1 MSSADGNPG
10 RDQVPSAPQSVA
22 KKLAE
27 HNKVL
32 GTMFGQV
39 SRLSEQVAGIA
50 EHLAA
55 SSAVSAV
62 APPTAPVPAPAPTPQ
77 MMVSLVFELQPL
89 SYPSDGS
96 RIAYL
101 IGLLSG
107 PARAWGTALW
117 ENQSPACR
125 TYQAFTEEMKRNFDH
140 PVKVLPARTGRSVSS
155 P

>member
-1 MSSADGNPG
+1 CHNDGHRLFHFFLLNHKSSTV
-10 RDQVPSAPQSVA
+10 RLIIS
-22 KKLAE
+22 
-27 HNKVL
+27 
-32 GTMFGQV
+32 V

-62 APPTAPVPAPAPTPQ
+62 APPPAPVPAP
-77 MMVSLVFELQPL
+77 VSLVFELQPL
-89 SYPSDGS
+89 SYPSDRS

-140 PVKVLPARTGRSVSS
+140 PVKGRDAGDSGVFLRRQEGRLSETLH
-155 P
+155 

>member
-27 HNKVL
+27 HDKVL

-62 APPTAPVPAPAPTPQ
+62 APPPAPVPAP
-77 MMVSLVFELQPL
+77 VSLVFELQPL
-89 SYPSDGS
+89 SYPSDRS
-96 RIAYL
+96 RVAYL

>member
-27 HNKVL
+27 HDKVL

-62 APPTAPVPAPAPTPQ
+62 APPTAPVPAP
-77 MMVSLVFELQPL
+77 VSLVFELQPL
-89 SYPSDGS
+89 SYPSDRS

>member
-27 HNKVL
+27 HDKVL

-62 APPTAPVPAPAPTPQ
+62 APPPAPVPAP
-77 MMVSLVFELQPL
+77 VSLVFELQPL
-89 SYPSDGS
+89 SYPSDRS

-140 PVKVLPARTGRSVSS
+140 PVKGAEESFMDIQL
-155 P
+155 

>member
-27 HNKVL
+27 HDKVL

-62 APPTAPVPAPAPTPQ
+62 APPPAPVPAP
-77 MMVSLVFELQPL
+77 VSLVFELQPL
-89 SYPSDGS
+89 SYPSDRS

-140 PVKVLPARTGRSVSS
+140 PVKVVPARTGRSVGS

>member
-27 HNKVL
+27 HDKVL

-62 APPTAPVPAPAPTPQ
+62 APPPAPVPAP
-77 MMVSLVFELQPL
+77 VSLVFELQPL
-89 SYPSDGS
+89 SYPSDRS
-96 RIAYL
+96 HIAYL

>member
-27 HNKVL
+27 HDKVL

-62 APPTAPVPAPAPTPQ
+62 APPTAPVPAP
-77 MMVSLVFELQPL
+77 VSLVFELQPL
-89 SYPSDGS
+89 SYPSDRS

-140 PVKVLPARTGRSVSS
+140 PVRVLPARTGRSVSS

>member
-1 MSSADGNPG
+1 MIAG
-10 RDQVPSAPQSVA
+10 SVA
-22 KKLAE
+22 KKLAK
-27 HNKVL
+27 HDKVL

-62 APPTAPVPAPAPTPQ
+62 APPPAPVPAP
-77 MMVSLVFELQPL
+77 VSLVFELQPL
-89 SYPSDGS
+89 SYPSDRS